1 MDNDCKDIIY
11 RYNKLQDEKKK
22 LISEYEQMKKNNDT
36 TDGILEDHEDR
47 ILDLSFQID
56 ATHQKLTECNG
67 GKKTTK
73 LY

>member
-1 MDNDCKDIIY
+1 
-11 RYNKLQDEKKK
+11 
-22 LISEYEQMKKNNDT
+22 MKNNNDT
-36 TDGILEDHEDR
+36 EKDALEDHEDR

-56 ATHQKLTECNG
+56 TIYQKLTECNG